1 MKHIKL
7 FEQFVDEM
15 SHKDV
20 HFKDIMQ
27 MYLKGG
33 SFTKK
38 KVASV
43 VCKNPSATQKQ
54 IEDAL
59 EDADY
64 NEIIEFEHELGIH
77 EAIVNEESGKMKQ
90 IRTGKPENV
99 YYVFYKGK
107 FDVDYSSMG
116 PRPVQQYYKNEF
128 KVRKPKGSEFDFNPD
143 FKVVSKTQYEK
154 YPEDYK
160 ELKPFVDK
168 FWDELGVKE
177 STVNESWEAKDG
189 KVLSNGKLIGYY
201 NFDSDSDSF
210 WVDDFK
216 GKGQKSFEEKSEVI
230 AYFKKHEKEA
240 LKALQNFKEVDE
252 SIVNEES
259 SKKDLEL
266 QRIKLLNQAFKAM
279 PNSPK
284 QLKIKE
290 EIQKIESRIKELSE
304 GVGTEVGDSN
314 TLQPNPGESEE
325 SFKIRTFSATVDDYE
340 KFVTGKK

>member
-1 MKHIKL
+1 MKHVKL
-7 FEQFVDEM
+7 FEEFINEALNPKEFETAVKNLAYSMPNHTSYEDVPSDEQIMKAMQKYQKDLYKRSTSSQKKEAVEMVKQILSESNTNEASVDEM

-43 VCKNPSATQKQ
+43 VCKNPNASQKQ

-64 NEIIEFEHELGIH
+64 NEIIEFEDELGIH
-77 EAIVNEESGKMKQ
+77 EAIVNE
-90 IRTGKPENV
+90 N
-99 YYVFYKGK
+99 
-107 FDVDYSSMG
+107 
-116 PRPVQQYYKNEF
+116 
-128 KVRKPKGSEFDFNPD
+128 
-143 FKVVSKTQYEK
+143 
-154 YPEDYK
+154 
-160 ELKPFVDK
+160 
-168 FWDELGVKE
+168 WD
-177 STVNESWEAKDG
+177 AKDG

-201 NFDSDSDSF
+201 SFDSDSDSF

-284 QLKIKE
+284 QLKIRE
-290 EIQKIESRIKELSE
+290 EIQKIESQIKELSE
-304 GVGTEVGDSN
+304 GVGIEVGDSA
-314 TLQPNPGESEE
+314 TLKPNPGESEE
-325 SFKIRTFSATVDDYE
+325 SFKIRTFSATVKDYE
-340 KFVTGKK
+340 KFMTGKK

>member
-43 VCKNPSATQKQ
+43 VCKNPNASQKE

-64 NEIIEFEHELGIH
+64 NEIIEFEDELGIH
-77 EAIVNEESGKMKQ
+77 EAIVNEESGTMKQ
-90 IRTGKPENV
+90 IRTGKPENI
-99 YYVFYKGK
+99 YYVFYKGQ
-107 FDVDYSSMG
+107 FAVDYSAMG
-116 PRPVQQYYKNEF
+116 SHPVELYYKDKF
-128 KVRKPKGSEFDFNPD
+128 KVRKPRGSQFNFNPD
-143 FKVVSKTQYEK
+143 FKIVTKTQYDK
-154 YPEDYK
+154 YPEEYK
-160 ELKPFVDK
+160 QLKPFVDK

-177 STVNESWEAKDG
+177 STVNESWEVKDG

-201 NFDSDSDSF
+201 NFDSDSNSF

-230 AYFKKHEKEA
+230 TYFKKHEKEA
-240 LKALQNFKEVDE
+240 LKALQNFKEVD
-252 SIVNEES
+252 
-259 SKKDLEL
+259 
-266 QRIKLLNQAFKAM
+266 
-279 PNSPK
+279 
-284 QLKIKE
+284 
-290 EIQKIESRIKELSE
+290 E

-325 SFKIRTFSATVDDYE
+325 SFKIRTFSANVDDYE
-340 KFVTGKK
+340 KFVTGKKIVETF

>member
-43 VCKNPSATQKQ
+43 VCKNPNASQKE

-64 NEIIEFEHELGIH
+64 NEIIEFEDELGIH
-77 EAIVNEESGKMKQ
+77 EAI
-90 IRTGKPENV
+90 
-99 YYVFYKGK
+99 
-107 FDVDYSSMG
+107 
-116 PRPVQQYYKNEF
+116 
-128 KVRKPKGSEFDFNPD
+128 
-143 FKVVSKTQYEK
+143 
-154 YPEDYK
+154 
-160 ELKPFVDK
+160 
-168 FWDELGVKE
+168 
-177 STVNESWEAKDG
+177 VNESWEAKDG
-189 KVLSNGKLIGYY
+189 KVLSNGKLIGHYS
-201 NFDSDSDSF
+201 FDSDSDSF

-290 EIQKIESRIKELSE
+290 EIQKIESQIKELSE